1 MLARDQS
8 SPERT
13 ATATVIVN
21 IRRSNFPPVF
31 VNTPYFTGVNV
42 GSAIG
47 STIYTVTATDGDLLV
62 SITLCIFV
70 KYNVCL
76 LIVMYTCK
84 YLCLWSFILFL
95 LQWDKIPYSSF
106 QGSIAYEVDGY
117 LSAPAYFDVER
128 STGRIIIRN
137 DFSLDITTSYLVSFS
152 KLLNSENV
160 LYDTKCDL
168 HIMMCFY
175 H

>member
-1 MLARDQS
+1 
-8 SPERT
+8 
-13 ATATVIVN
+13 
-21 IRRSNFPPVF
+21 
-31 VNTPYFTGVNV
+31 
-42 GSAIG
+42 
-47 STIYTVTATDGDLLV
+47 
-62 SITLCIFV
+62 
-70 KYNVCL
+70 
-76 LIVMYTCK
+76 MYTCK

-95 LQWDKIPYSSF
+95 LQWDKIPYFSF

>member
-1 MLARDQS
+1 
-8 SPERT
+8 
-13 ATATVIVN
+13 
-21 IRRSNFPPVF
+21 
-31 VNTPYFTGVNV
+31 
-42 GSAIG
+42 
-47 STIYTVTATDGDLLV
+47 
-62 SITLCIFV
+62 
-70 KYNVCL
+70 
-76 LIVMYTCK
+76 MYTCK

-160 LYDTKCDL
+160 LSDTIKMWSTCHDVFLPLDKTLSKCIVLIID
-168 HIMMCFY
+168 
-175 H
+175 